1 MWKNIGGTNTD
12 GDKYIYPAVDWGKNA
27 GLAAGLSVMTAV
39 LVLLFHYVFLITKKT
54 IITKCWLK
62 KKNGRQENVASE
74 IARGRHEQQ
83 PSNISDIELGQNL
96 DIL

>member
-1 MWKNIGGTNTD
+1 M
-12 GDKYIYPAVDWGKNA
+12 VF
-27 GLAAGLSVMTAV
+27 
-39 LVLLFHYVFLITKKT
+39 LFHYLFLISKKT
-54 IITKCWLK
+54 IIRKCWLK
-62 KKNGRQENVASE
+62 NKKGNQENMASE